1 MLFDFFMVCL
11 SIKVSI
17 DLITCF
23 LTVCALEKKG
33 SLLIQEIILEN
44 FMSYE
49 YARIPLK
56 PGLNI
61 ICGPNGSGKSAIL
74 LAISVALGQAYTERG
89 RRLSDLIRWGK
100 DTARVT
106 LSFDNTKKD
115 GERPLPKF
123 DTDTFRLSRYLKKD
137 GTYWFEANFHTIT
150 KAEVTRLL
158 SEFGIDPDNMLIIM
172 HQHMMEEFGIV
183 TPQQKLKMVEEA
195 VGLGEYRERVIEAQE
210 KLNRILSEEESIASL
225 LENAE
230 QTLAYWK
237 GEYDRYLRRKEL
249 LQRRDLLE
257 RELAWARLIRQER
270 LVQAWRERIRTKEDE
285 LSRIVKG
292 IKGCIA
298 DINAL
303 KEELNNLRFDQRG
316 LFYSLLELE
325 KQKAEAEATARL
337 LGETL
342 GRMEGLGRVFRGV
355 FQGIKNPEENPG
367 SSLLQSLHEE
377 MRSLEEY
384 VAEMSLQIQFSKRK
398 RLEVGKRISTTQ
410 TSLGG
415 LESRITS
422 ATDNYLDARVRE
434 AVLNFR
440 KERAED
446 ELVELNR
453 QLREAERELNQLRRE
468 AGRAEPRIE
477 TERSPQEVSEEIKIT
492 NAHLASFPEV
502 SEDVARMFASYSS
515 LYNELKAK
523 AAVVSENLEKALQ
536 EVEERKRTWRGLL
549 QSLLS
554 RVNRTY
560 QAFLDKIDA
569 VGRVRLVDAQDVEH
583 AGLEVTVGFKG
594 AEPTILDNYTQSGGE
609 RSTAVM
615 AFLLAL
621 QQHVKSTIRA
631 VDEFDVHMD
640 PRNRETIS
648 AMIMKEVGD
657 ARDIQHIVITPGQ
670 LLDVDENVHVITVQN
685 VQGRS
690 DVRTVA

>member
-1 MLFDFFMVCL
+1 M
-11 SIKVSI
+11 
-17 DLITCF
+17 
-23 LTVCALEKKG
+23 EKKG

-325 KQKAEAEATARL
+325 KQKAEAEATA
-337 LGETL
+337 
-342 GRMEGLGRVFRGV
+342 
-355 FQGIKNPEENPG
+355 
-367 SSLLQSLHEE
+367 
-377 MRSLEEY
+377 
-384 VAEMSLQIQFSKRK
+384 
-398 RLEVGKRISTTQ
+398 
-410 TSLGG
+410 
-415 LESRITS
+415 
-422 ATDNYLDARVRE
+422 
-434 AVLNFR
+434 
-440 KERAED
+440 
-446 ELVELNR
+446 
-453 QLREAERELNQLRRE
+453 
-468 AGRAEPRIE
+468 
-477 TERSPQEVSEEIKIT
+477 
-492 NAHLASFPEV
+492 
-502 SEDVARMFASYSS
+502 
-515 LYNELKAK
+515 
-523 AAVVSENLEKALQ
+523 
-536 EVEERKRTWRGLL
+536 
-549 QSLLS
+549 
-554 RVNRTY
+554 
-560 QAFLDKIDA
+560 
-569 VGRVRLVDAQDVEH
+569 
-583 AGLEVTVGFKG
+583 
-594 AEPTILDNYTQSGGE
+594 
-609 RSTAVM
+609 
-615 AFLLAL
+615 
-621 QQHVKSTIRA
+621 
-631 VDEFDVHMD
+631 
-640 PRNRETIS
+640 
-648 AMIMKEVGD
+648 
-657 ARDIQHIVITPGQ
+657 
-670 LLDVDENVHVITVQN
+670 
-685 VQGRS
+685 
-690 DVRTVA
+690 